1 MNKYEEI
8 RLIEGLFEVES
19 GLDTRLFELAGYP
32 LIEDLVEKMFQLK
45 EQMNKRLN
53 DRAKLLGIGGE
64 FGVVPPDTSHL
75 NNDDFGAFIRGEMTK
90 EEVEAKTLDISRQA
104 GYCISMKVRK
114 VWNIEPQV
122 MLDYIL
128 EADRAN
134 GRASEEYQP
143 TFYINKPLDYIREV
157 YEDYNGLETLTEVEQ
172 IENGYYRLEI
182 S

>member
-8 RLIEGLFEVES
+8 QKIDSLFEVES

-53 DRAKLLGIGGE
+53 DRAKLLVIGGE

-75 NNDDFGAFIRGEMTK
+75 NNDDFGAYIRGEISVDGK
-90 EEVEAKTLDISRQA
+90 KIKT
-104 GYCISMKVRK
+104 
-114 VWNIEPQV
+114 
-122 MLDYIL
+122 
-128 EADRAN
+128 
-134 GRASEEYQP
+134 
-143 TFYINKPLDYIREV
+143 PLK
-157 YEDYNGLETLTEVEQ
+157 N
-172 IENGYYRLEI
+172 

>member
-19 GLDTRLFELAGYP
+19 GLDTRLFELGGYH

-53 DRAKLLGIGGE
+53 QRAEILGIGGE

-90 EEVEAKTLDISRQA
+90 EEVEAKNS
-104 GYCISMKVRK
+104 
-114 VWNIEPQV
+114 
-122 MLDYIL
+122 
-128 EADRAN
+128 
-134 GRASEEYQP
+134 
-143 TFYINKPLDYIREV
+143 
-157 YEDYNGLETLTEVEQ
+157 
-172 IENGYYRLEI
+172 
-182 S
+182 